1 MDGIAR
7 SSNMDSNGSRENL
20 SIAIKQVNEIL
31 DYISSNS
38 TEILERLNKF
48 VAMINTYLDC
58 AELNKTEGLASEEE
72 LVKRG
77 LKLIL
82 ENRLWAG
89 IVFENLNTSNQSSI
103 DQLPSYVRYKIR
115 MDASKVDSTK
125 KIEDRIATPGSRRR
139 PALDL
144 KYLTFGFAYLQD
156 MIEKAI
162 IREHT
167 NSTSDTGIYLQQ
179 FPYPCHLYDQ

>member
-1 MDGIAR
+1 MNGIAR
-7 SSNMDSNGSRENL
+7 SSNMDLEGTRRNL
-20 SIAIKQVNEIL
+20 SIAVSQVNEML
-31 DYISSNS
+31 DYISRNA
-38 TEILERLNKF
+38 TGILERLNEF
-48 VAMINTYLDC
+48 VSMLNTYLEC

-77 LKLIL
+77 LSLIL

-89 IVFENLNTSNQSSI
+89 IVFENLNTSNHSSS
-103 DQLPSYVRYKIR
+103 DQLPPYVRYKIR